1 MNAKAILNEIL
12 VELFNHILYLE
23 EQNLQIKG
31 INLTMNE
38 IHTIEAIRNVND
50 ASMSNIATKLLI
62 TLGTLTTVV
71 KRLEAKGY
79 VERFKEMSDA
89 RVVNVRV
96 TQAGKDVLAIHDKFH
111 KDMIETVLNDLTKHE
126 EEVLLVSLVKIKEYF
141 KNKLVEY

>member
-1 MNAKAILNEIL
+1 MNSKAILNEIL

-23 EQNLQIKG
+23 EQNLQVKG

-38 IHTIEAIRNVND
+38 THTIEAIREVND

-71 KRLEAKGY
+71 KRLESKGY
-79 VERFKEMSDA
+79 VERFKEVSDA
-89 RVVNVRV
+89 RVVKVRI
-96 TQAGKDVLAIHDKFH
+96 TQAGRDVLAIHDNFH

-126 EEVLLVSLVKIKEYF
+126 EEVLLVSLMKIKEYF
-141 KNKLVEY
+141 QNKIVEY